1 MEQAIK
7 KQQAINTVHVFTEDN
22 QVYTKK
28 GKYQRFHVPLRWVP
42 VHIPK

>member
-1 MEQAIK
+1 MESLIK
-7 KQQAINTVHVFTEDN
+7 KQTINTVHVFTEDN

-28 GKYQRFHVPLRWVP
+28 GKYHRSHVPLRWIP